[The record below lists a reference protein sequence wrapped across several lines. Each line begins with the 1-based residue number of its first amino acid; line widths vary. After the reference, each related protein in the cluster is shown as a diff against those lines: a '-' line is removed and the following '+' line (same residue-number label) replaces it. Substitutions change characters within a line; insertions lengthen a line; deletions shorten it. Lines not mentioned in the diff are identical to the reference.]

1 MIKRILNPDS
11 AWETSTFSDIPS
23 LPESASETIRHFCI
37 VAGGLAL
44 ILSRNRDAAIERHY
58 AHAAELYELLG
69 RELRKYGKTS
79 ASAEL
84 INNVMHEVA
93 EVADPLT
100 MASLKKCL
108 EFRRRHDASRGRA
121 GREAGAGNDT
131 QPSASGFHSRLG
143 LRTRASRVAA
153 ESMAMPDSD
162 IQAVMQTDAAIN
174 GSSQAAQRL
183 KQALEQARRRRQ
195 DLGLASTLRTPQSSS
210 DGKATSS
217 L

>member
-44 ILSRNRDAAIERHY
+44 ILSRNRDAAIDRHY
-58 AHAAELYELLG
+58 AHAAEMYALLG

-79 ASAEL
+79 ANAEL

-108 EFRRRHDASRGRA
+108 EFRRRHDANRGQSRH
-121 GREAGAGNDT
+121 EDGAGNVT
-131 QPSASGFHSRLG
+131 QPSGSGFHSRLG
-143 LRTRASRVAA
+143 LRTRTSRVAA
-153 ESMAMPDSD
+153 QSMAMPDSD
-162 IQAVMQTDAAIN
+162 IQALMRTDAAPDGN
-174 GSSQAAQRL
+174 EAAQRL
-183 KQALEQARRRRQ
+183 KQTLEQARRRRQ
-195 DLGLASTLRTPQSSS
+195 ELGQARSLRAPQSSS